1 MLCNMENIIE
11 YDFLFFKYCTLCI
24 SIRYLELLTWFL
36 FQNYIYVFLFLIH
49 CIICIYQISLTLKS
63 SNIKILDET
72 TRCVSFHI
80 LYSVVYFQTEQSSQI
95 SGDSISTGAYVGIV
109 LGAVVVI
116 LLSLVTVR
124 YNYKKYVSSD

>member
-1 MLCNMENIIE
+1 MENIIE
-11 YDFLFFKYCTLCI
+11 YDFLFLKYCI
-24 SIRYLELLTWFL
+24 SIRYLELLICFL

-63 SNIKILDET
+63 SNIQILDET
-72 TRCVSFHI
+72 TKCVSFHI

-116 LLSLVTVR
+116 LLFLLTVR
-124 YNYKKYVSSD
+124 YIYKKYVSSD